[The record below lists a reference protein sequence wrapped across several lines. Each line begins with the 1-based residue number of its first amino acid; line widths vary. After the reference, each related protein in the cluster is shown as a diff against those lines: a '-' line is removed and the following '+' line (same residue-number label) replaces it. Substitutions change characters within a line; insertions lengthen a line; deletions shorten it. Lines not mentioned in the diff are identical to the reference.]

1 MNNQTSHEA
10 TADTQGIGSPLC
22 FPRPLIPPRNN
33 ALGAAAV
40 LSLPCLAFS
49 PRRLPYG
56 EPAMRLASAS
66 AGRFVKDAGS
76 GYLCHT

>member
-22 FPRPLIPPRNN
+22 FPRPPIP
-33 ALGAAAV
+33 AAV